1 MPASGPVDEPKMFP
15 ARILEDQDMEMEPVT
30 LGTPPFSSP
39 DPMTDGIRMLPL
51 EDGTSAVEGEVLPE
65 QPLMLPV
72 GAGIPLQEV
81 QENVEPVKLND
92 LKTLAED
99 RGIAVARAEGEG
111 AVRKEDYVQAVVQD
125 EQQRAADLMQKIQS
139 AKDEEELDQAK
150 AEYDDHDFNY
160 PSIDDAIER
169 KEEQFSEQP
178 ADEEEEQQPTQETR
192 PTYPE
197 QQS

>member
-15 ARILEDQDMEMEPVT
+15 ARTLEDQDMEMEPVV

-39 DPMTDGIRMLPL
+39 DPETDGIRMLPL

-65 QPLMLPV
+65 QPLMLPPE

-81 QENVEPVKLND
+81 QENVEPMKLND

-150 AEYDDHDFNY
+150 SEYDDHDFNY

-178 ADEEEEQQPTQETR
+178 AEEEEQQPTQ
-192 PTYPE
+192 PTFPE